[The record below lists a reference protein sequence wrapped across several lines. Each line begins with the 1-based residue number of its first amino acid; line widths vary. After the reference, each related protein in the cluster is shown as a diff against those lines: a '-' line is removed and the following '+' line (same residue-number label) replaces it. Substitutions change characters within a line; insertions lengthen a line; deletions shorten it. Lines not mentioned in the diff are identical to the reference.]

1 MAVLANSDRVEAWA
15 LYMRE
20 QLGAVAV
27 TKQDLR
33 AAVDALDDFMDTNAG
48 AINAAIP
55 QPARG
60 GLTIS
65 QKAILLMYV
74 VKQRYLK
81 GA

>member
-65 QKAILLMYV
+65 QKALLLMYV